1 LALFVLGCLAVV
13 AVLGLAE
20 SSLAELAQ
28 LTITGPDGA
37 TIDGTKVPTA
47 AVTFTFATTN
57 FQASSFTCLL
67 TRADS
72 PLSPIPADPPDCST
86 IESPS
91 TGGSVTYENL
101 SNGPYVFKVDAYST
115 EPKPLTE
122 QRTFTVNVVSGGTDG
137 GRTPTVAIKKHPATS
152 TQARTAT
159 FTFVAVPP
167 DAHLRCWLDSRQPTD
182 CVGEQSYGKTHQLR
196 FGSHTFHIEAVGGG
210 GDRWTWK
217 IEPASAKHSTN
228 SGFPFLPTAGG
239 VTGFLVV
246 TITGSLI
253 YSRHRFRVRLQLKA
267 EDEEPHGPCHGDG
280 WRCKKEL
287 TLKPA
292 RRRITYLAASATDPD
307 GTAVARNFECEAVD
321 RLNDAVARYRHAPAD
336 VEELRRALLPIASSL
351 RTSFDLWLSELPP
364 ASRRIVLKAHLEG
377 GKMETAFTPY
387 RCEHGEWK
395 PHRRWS
401 HEFADERDED
411 AAVTSHPGSDL
422 TSFVAHLAG
431 FVAQVDIQGERS
443 PTARAVPHL

>member
-1 LALFVLGCLAVV
+1 VRVPVRRTCGLRKALALFVLGCLAVV

-37 TIDGTKVPTA
+37 TIDGAKVPTA

-115 EPKPLTE
+115 EPKTLTE

-196 FGSHTFHIEAVGGG
+196 LAATHSISRPWAAEEIVGRGKSSQP
-210 GDRWTWK
+210 RR
-217 IEPASAKHSTN
+217 STA
-228 SGFPFLPTAGG
+228 PILD
-239 VTGFLVV
+239 
-246 TITGSLI
+246 
-253 YSRHRFRVRLQLKA
+253 SRFS
-267 EDEEPHGPCHGDG
+267 
-280 WRCKKEL
+280 
-287 TLKPA
+287 
-292 RRRITYLAASATDPD
+292 RRR
-307 GTAVARNFECEAVD
+307 VV
-321 RLNDAVARYRHAPAD
+321 
-336 VEELRRALLPIASSL
+336 
-351 RTSFDLWLSELPP
+351 
-364 ASRRIVLKAHLEG
+364 
-377 GKMETAFTPY
+377 
-387 RCEHGEWK
+387 
-395 PHRRWS
+395 
-401 HEFADERDED
+401 
-411 AAVTSHPGSDL
+411 
-422 TSFVAHLAG
+422 
-431 FVAQVDIQGERS
+431 
-443 PTARAVPHL
+443 